1 MNKDSDNTPSPD
13 DTTEEAISPPPSPG
27 VTNDPLIG
35 TKIGSCTLKRII
47 GSGGMGTVYEAM
59 QENPRRRVA
68 IKMMKR
74 GITSRSALRRFEFE
88 SQTLA
93 RLQHPHIAQVYEA
106 GTHDDGY
113 EGVPYFVM
121 EYISS
126 AKTLTEYATDK
137 GLGTRS
143 RLAIF
148 SKVCDAV
155 QHGHLKG
162 IIHRDLKPSNIL
174 VDANGQPKIIDFG
187 VARSTDSDLA
197 VTTLQTDVGQLIGTL
212 QYMSPEQCEAD
223 PSDIDARSD
232 VYALGVTLYELL
244 AGRPPYDIRK
254 AAIHEAVR
262 IILEEEPTKLS
273 SFGKHLHGDIETIS
287 LKSLEKNRDRRY
299 QTVVAFSEDIQ
310 RYLDDE
316 QISAKPPSS
325 TRKPKDT
332 NGRPWWGYR
341 LGCILAIVISILVLL
356 VPFILVIISTL
367 LPSIAK
373 ARDRAT
379 EMQAERLAWEISVS
393 IRPMQGERQIEQTL
407 MVDFREF
414 VKLGATPEFVRDGLV
429 IVAAGS
435 GIFSFTAEVTT
446 DAQPNAFEWEYIQ
459 HDASE
464 DFTEKPWEKLPSNE
478 KISDLLLHL
487 GHFTVRVRA
496 ALDLED
502 SVVFTEWNSLEFI
515 VEDEISFLFRKLFT
529 TIGHPFAQ
537 DIWSSSQ
544 GAPLPAPFLEYWGRV
559 GEVLQEQYKPWGL
572 YISESPNS
580 SMVPTRASD
589 WLKEQVRLPVN
600 VKRDTIERRI
610 HLLEQAKNAYDAEDT
625 VQLQEI
631 LEQQA
636 DE

>member
-1 MNKDSDNTPSPD
+1 VNKDSDNTPSPD
-13 DTTEEAISPPPSPG
+13 DTTEEAVSPPPTPG

-35 TKIGSCTLKRII
+35 TKIGSCTLKRLI

-74 GITSRSALRRFEFE
+74 GITSRSALRRFKFE

-126 AKTLTEYATDK
+126 AKSLTEYATDK

-174 VDANGQPKIIDFG
+174 VGANGQPKIIDFG

-299 QTVVAFSEDIQ
+299 QTVVAFGEDIQ

-316 QISAKPPSS
+316 QISARPPSS
-325 TRKPKDT
+325 TRKPKDKDT
-332 NGRPWWGYR
+332 KGRPWWGYR
-341 LGCILAIVISILVLL
+341 LGCILAIVIPILFLL
-356 VPFILVIISTL
+356 LMFLMVVISTA

-373 ARDRAT
+373 ARDRAV
-379 EMQAERLAWEISVS
+379 EMQAERLAWETSVS
-393 IRPMQGERQIEQTL
+393 IRPLQSERQIEQTL
-407 MVDFREF
+407 MVDFEEF
-414 VKLGATPEFVRDGLV
+414 VKLGATPEFVRDGMV
-429 IVAAGS
+429 IVAGGS
-435 GIFSFTAEVTT
+435 RIFSFLAEVTT
-446 DAQPNAFEWEYIQ
+446 DVQPNAFEWEYIQ

-464 DFTEKPWEKLPSNE
+464 DLTEKPWEKLPSNE
-478 KISDLLLHL
+478 KVSDLLLHL

-496 ALDLED
+496 ALDVED
-502 SVVFTEWNSLEFI
+502 SVVFTEWFSLEFI
-515 VEDEISFLFRKLFT
+515 VEDDISFLFRKVFT

-544 GAPLPAPFLEYWGRV
+544 GAPLPAPILNYWGTRLNT
-559 GEVLQEQYKPWGL
+559 GWGL
-572 YISESPNS
+572 YIFESSGS
-580 SMVPTRASD
+580 SVPTRASD
-589 WLKEQVRLPVN
+589 WLEEQDRLPVN

-610 HLLEQAKNAYDAEDT
+610 RLLEQAKTAYDAEDT

-631 LEQQA
+631 LELHRKYIYI
-636 DE
+636 

>member
-13 DTTEEAISPPPSPG
+13 DTTEEAVSPPPTPG

-35 TKIGSCTLKRII
+35 TKIGSCTLKRLI

-74 GITSRSALRRFEFE
+74 GITSRSALRRFKFE

-126 AKTLTEYATDK
+126 AKSLTEYATDK

-174 VDANGQPKIIDFG
+174 VGANGQPKIIDFG

-299 QTVVAFSEDIQ
+299 QTVVAFGEDIQ

-316 QISAKPPSS
+316 QISARPPSS
-325 TRKPKDT
+325 TRKPKDKDT
-332 NGRPWWGYR
+332 KGRPWWGYR
-341 LGCILAIVISILVLL
+341 LGCILAIVIPILFLL
-356 VPFILVIISTL
+356 LMFLMVVISTA

-373 ARDRAT
+373 ARDRAV
-379 EMQAERLAWEISVS
+379 EMQAERLAWETSVS
-393 IRPMQGERQIEQTL
+393 IRPLQSERQIEQTL
-407 MVDFREF
+407 MVDFEEF
-414 VKLGATPEFVRDGLV
+414 VKLGATPEFVRDGMV
-429 IVAAGS
+429 IVAGGS
-435 GIFSFTAEVTT
+435 RIFSFLAEVTT
-446 DAQPNAFEWEYIQ
+446 DVQPNAFEWEYIQ

-464 DFTEKPWEKLPSNE
+464 DLTEKPWEKLPSNE
-478 KISDLLLHL
+478 KVSDLLLHL

-496 ALDLED
+496 ALDVED
-502 SVVFTEWNSLEFI
+502 SVVFTEWFSLEFI
-515 VEDEISFLFRKLFT
+515 VEDDISFLFRKVFT

-544 GAPLPAPFLEYWGRV
+544 GAPLPAPILNYWGTRLNT
-559 GEVLQEQYKPWGL
+559 GWGL
-572 YISESPNS
+572 YIFESSGS
-580 SMVPTRASD
+580 SVPTRASD
-589 WLKEQVRLPVN
+589 WLEEQDRLPVN

-610 HLLEQAKNAYDAEDT
+610 RLLEQAKTAYDAEDT

-631 LEQQA
+631 LELHRKYIYI
-636 DE
+636 